1 MPCLVLTERALEPRA
16 YHTYRPPVNTRPR
29 HKDLAC
35 PACAGEEAYAKPSLK
50 KYKPMDDKKS
60 SAAFSV
66 TDLPRQRVPA
76 D

>member
-1 MPCLVLTERALEPRA
+1 M
-16 YHTYRPPVNTRPR
+16 RPR

-35 PACAGEEAYAKPSLK
+35 PAGAGEEAYAKPSLK